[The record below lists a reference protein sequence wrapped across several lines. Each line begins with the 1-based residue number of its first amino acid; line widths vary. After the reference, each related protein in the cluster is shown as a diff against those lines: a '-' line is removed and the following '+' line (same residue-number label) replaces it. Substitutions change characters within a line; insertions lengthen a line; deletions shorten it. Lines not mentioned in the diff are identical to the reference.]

1 MAGTTANL
9 SNTPVSADMGNEG
22 IVIQKVLDTVPGG
35 RTLDVTGFA
44 PTHIPEGHLIIEE
57 TSTGILK
64 PMPVSGTA
72 YAALPASH
80 TYKYVN
86 MAGIPTAKP
95 FAGLLRIGAVN
106 WKAMKYDAT
115 SILSAVKTAIPL
127 IAFNKD

>member
-9 SNTPVSADMGNEG
+9 NNDPVSADMGNEG

-44 PTHIPEGHLIIEE
+44 PTFIPEGHLVIEE
-57 TSTGILK
+57 TATGVLK
-64 PMPVSGTA
+64 PAPVTGNA
-72 YAALPASH
+72 YAALPSGH
-80 TYKYVN
+80 TYKYVV
-86 MAGIPTAKP
+86 MAGILTKKP

-106 WKAMKYDAT
+106 WKASKYDMT